1 MIDFSAVPHISVYD
15 ITVRENVGTVT
26 VQFNRTGGDLS
37 LSSAIRASTVSTTGM
52 YDVTKEQVQPEV

>member
-37 LSSAIRASTVSTTGM
+37 LSTAIKASTVSTTGM
-52 YDVTKEQVQPEV
+52 YDV